1 MFTTSH
7 LHPMLVHFPIALI
20 AIGFLSELVY
30 LFVKKEVCL
39 TKMGYYLLMVGTIAA
54 CATWLSGNL
63 FTSEM
68 AGAAGDVRETH
79 ELFATITVILLI
91 ITSTLRS
98 FSLFFKKE
106 TPIVKNIV
114 FVLYALAA
122 AGVSITG
129 FFGGTLVYSY
139 MMPL

>member
-20 AIGFLSELVY
+20 AIGFLSEIIY

-39 TKMGYYLLMVGTIAA
+39 TKIGYYLLMVGTIAA

-79 ELFATITVILLI
+79 ELFATITVLLLI
-91 ITSTLRS
+91 VTSTLRS
-98 FSLFFKKE
+98 VFLFLKKE
-106 TPIVKNIV
+106 NPFIKNVV